1 MYAKYITMKHTNLQS
16 FALVLL
22 RISIGWHFLYEGG
35 VKILN
40 PHWTAKSYL
49 LDSGGF
55 MKEFFVSI
63 AENQTLLSISD
74 TVNAW
79 GLALIGISL
88 ILGLFTRISG
98 VAAIVLLL
106 LYYLSHPAFPGIE
119 YLFPSDGSYF
129 IVNKTLVELFAL
141 LVIFAFPTSHIL
153 GIQRL
158 IKSKKSFLA

>member
-1 MYAKYITMKHTNLQS
+1 MRYTKLQS
-16 FALVLL
+16 SALVIL
-22 RISIGWHFLYEGG
+22 RITIGWHFLYEGG

-55 MKEFFVSI
+55 MKGFFELI
-63 AENQTLLSISD
+63 ARNQTMLAVSD
-74 TVNAW
+74 YANAW
-79 GLALIGISL
+79 GLALIGLSL
-88 ILGLFTRISG
+88 IIGIYTRYSSLAG
-98 VAAIVLLL
+98 IVLLL

-129 IVNKTLVELFAL
+129 IINKTLVELFAL

-153 GIQRL
+153 GIERL
-158 IKSKKSFLA
+158 IKSKKNIEI

>member
-1 MYAKYITMKHTNLQS
+1 MRFTKLQLS
-16 FALVLL
+16 ALVIL
-22 RISIGWHFLYEGG
+22 RITIGWHFLYEGG

-55 MKEFFVSI
+55 LKGLFEQI
-63 AENQTLLSISD
+63 AGNQTFLAISD
-74 TVNAW
+74 VANAW

-88 ILGLFTRISG
+88 IIGLFTRYSSIAG
-98 VAAIVLLL
+98 IVLLL

-129 IVNKTLVELFAL
+129 IINKTLVELFSL
-141 LVIFAFPTSHIL
+141 LVIFAFPTSHIFGL
-153 GIQRL
+153 QRL
-158 IKSKKSFLA
+158 IKNNKSFLS